1 MLKRALFVCLL
12 AIALG
17 GCAGGPALFGPST
30 GTVTGHVTMRACG
43 GAYRPEQPGCSAR
56 AMAGAMVSF
65 RLVSGNGTPTAQTA
79 VTDGSGAY
87 TVKLAPG
94 TYAVSLDST
103 GYDAQAS
110 PHPAVVPGIGVA
122 PRQVTVLAGKTV
134 TADFSWTIHLM

>member
-1 MLKRALFVCLL
+1 MLTRALFVCLL
-12 AIALG
+12 AIALS

-94 TYAVSLDST
+94 TYAVKLKS
-103 GYDAQAS
+103 YM
-110 PHPAVVPGIGVA
+110 
-122 PRQVTVLAGKTV
+122 RVLSGPLTITV
-134 TADFSWTIHLM
+134 TAGSSTTVNYVLDSGIRVPVPQQ